1 MKEATQAAIG
11 LAGDDEG
18 AFERLMADQLD
29 ASFRL
34 AVAILGDQDEAR
46 DATQDAFIAA
56 WRQLPKLRDPD
67 KSTAWLHR
75 ITVNAAISRLR
86 KRTRDRVAY
95 EAAGRQAP
103 GPAHHDEDVV
113 RREALRTAIW
123 QLKPEHRAV
132 VFLRFY
138 EDLTVGEIA
147 RRIGIRE
154 GTVKSRLHYGL
165 ERLRSAYDGDQEH
178 GR

>member
-1 MKEATQAAIG
+1 M
-11 LAGDDEG
+11 
-18 AFERLMADQLD
+18 
-29 ASFRL
+29 
-34 AVAILGDQDEAR
+34 
-46 DATQDAFIAA
+46 
-56 WRQLPKLRDPD
+56 
-67 KSTAWLHR
+67 
-75 ITVNAAISRLR
+75 
-86 KRTRDRVAY
+86 
-95 EAAGRQAP
+95 
-103 GPAHHDEDVV
+103 HHDEDVA

-138 EDLTVGEIA
+138 EDLTVEQIA